1 MRLKKPCCNNR
12 VAPCRNGGS
21 YYEVVIRSPD
31 TPSTPV
37 PTSGHTLHLSPTL
50 SLREMSKVVFPYLRQ
65 LCQSLAITV
74 ERPLLRVMFLFL
86 MRCFRKQLLV
96 RPFGRL
102 QVIQVCFTSAL
113 NRTLSILKC
122 AAVRGKSL

>member
-1 MRLKKPCCNNR
+1 MRLEKPCWNNR

-21 YYEVVIRSPD
+21 YYEVVIRSLD

-37 PTSGHTLHLSPTL
+37 PTPSHTLHLSPTL
-50 SLREMSKVVFPYLRQ
+50 SLREISKVVFPYLRQ
-65 LCQSLAITV
+65 LCQSLVTV
-74 ERPLLRVMFLFL
+74 ERPLLRVLFLFL